1 MVQVTSWRMVLRIGE
16 WGWIRASLPRRS
28 SGAAPARHPTERSRA
43 TSPGS
48 SLFQAGVRVT
58 ASVFLTQR
66 FRHWSCCDRVWGS
79 TSGGLFAFKTP
90 ASADYSLT
98 CGHKAHTPCRGQRRH
113 VTSPL
118 PLSFYCARDKERTRF
133 LLKLVVIKRRFL

>member
-28 SGAAPARHPTERSRA
+28 SGAAPARHPKERSRA

-48 SLFQAGVRVT
+48 PTFQAGVRT
-58 ASVFLTQR
+58 PAQGFRPRR
-66 FRHWSCCDRVWGS
+66 FRHWSCGDRVWGS
-79 TSGGLFAFKTP
+79 TSGGLFAFQTP
-90 ASADYSLT
+90 PSADFSLT
-98 CGHKAHTPCRGQRRH
+98 SGQKAHTPYRGQRRH

-118 PLSFYCARDKERTRF
+118 PP
-133 LLKLVVIKRRFL
+133 LVFIAPEPRRELAPYSNVWS